1 MPTLAYGIG
10 AAELQPQITS
20 YLSIGSDASSIGAE
34 SNSVCAEQ
42 RAHGQRG
49 GGGRGGG
56 RGGSHILLEDLAAQQ
71 HKLTEADV
79 PPPLLVHTVE
89 QLLCFRRKL
98 RPVTDSGHSGK
109 PAAAC
114 LPNANS
120 AAAKRKAKLRY
131 ALLCRSAAAV
141 RVSFGLIRFAQS
153 RGIAQRVPP
162 CRTAE
167 RPVSRVGSADLP
179 DFSDKQTPLG

>member
-1 MPTLAYGIG
+1 
-10 AAELQPQITS
+10 
-20 YLSIGSDASSIGAE
+20 
-34 SNSVCAEQ
+34 
-42 RAHGQRG
+42 
-49 GGGRGGG
+49 
-56 RGGSHILLEDLAAQQ
+56 
-71 HKLTEADV
+71 V
-79 PPPLLVHTVE
+79 PPPLLVHAVE

-98 RPVTDSGHSGK
+98 RPVTGSGHSGK

-167 RPVSRVGSADLP
+167 RPVGWAVQTYRTSATSRHHSANLIRFP
-179 DFSDKQTPLG
+179 PNESSSN